1 MKKSVLAA
9 AMAVD
14 LPVRRGEV
22 MLSAD
27 LADELHLSENALRL
41 LLSRGGDVPRPAE
54 LPGKG
59 HRWLTRDVAVW
70 LAAHSTTPDAS
81 EAAETNGRL
90 DAPTS
95 DVVQSRR
102 PGRPRKVASTTS
114 AAPAQGVDHV

>member
-14 LPVRRGEV
+14 LPARRGEV

-70 LAAHSTTPDAS
+70 LAEHSTIQDAVVGDDRPDADTDGI
-81 EAAETNGRL
+81 A
-90 DAPTS
+90 
-95 DVVQSRR
+95 QRR
-102 PGRPRKVASTTS
+102 GPGRPRKTQQLRGTVGGE
-114 AAPAQGVDHV
+114 P

>member
-1 MKKSVLAA
+1 MTQSVLAA

-14 LPVRRGEV
+14 LPARRGEV

-41 LLSRGGDVPRPAE
+41 LLSRGGDVPRPAA

-70 LAAHSTTPDAS
+70 LAEHSTTHDVLVGGDRPDAGVDDI
-81 EAAETNGRL
+81 AQ
-90 DAPTS
+90 P
-95 DVVQSRR
+95 RR
-102 PGRPRKVASTTS
+102 PGRPRKTQRLRGTVGGE
-114 AAPAQGVDHV
+114 P